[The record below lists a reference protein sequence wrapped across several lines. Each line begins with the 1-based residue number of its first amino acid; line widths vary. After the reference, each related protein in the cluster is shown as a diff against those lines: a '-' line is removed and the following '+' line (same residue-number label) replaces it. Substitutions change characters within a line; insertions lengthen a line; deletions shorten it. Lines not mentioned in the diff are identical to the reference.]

1 MKGRAAA
8 FLFSAIDFITA
19 ALSWALFY
27 IYRKVSLER
36 IQFEPTTTFWL
47 GVSLI
52 PIFWLIIYY
61 IIGTYHNV
69 IRQHRLKIVGQT
81 MLCSLLGNVFVFFL
95 FLLDDQQYYSEYYQ
109 SFLTLL
115 GIHFVLTLIPRL
127 ILTTYFVSQIH
138 QRKIG
143 FKTLLIGGSEKAV
156 EIYDEINSLP
166 KGIGNEFIG
175 FVNLNGIDKHLESK
189 LPYLGNV
196 KDLESIL
203 IENNVEEVIIA
214 LDSTEHE
221 KLKELISRISGSNI
235 KIKLLPDMYDILSGS
250 VKMSNIFGAIL
261 IEVNDQIMPIW
272 QYNIKR
278 ISDIVISFIAIIILL
293 PVYIILSLMVLFS
306 SKGSIFFLQERI
318 GIGGKPFKIIK
329 YRTMYVNAEASG
341 PQLSSSND
349 PRITRIGKIMRKL
362 RLDEFPQFFNV
373 LKGDMSLVGPRPE
386 RQFFIDKIIQR
397 EPQFSQLTKVRPGIT
412 SWGQV
417 KYGYAENVDQMI
429 QRMKYDLL
437 YLKNMSLAL
446 DIKILLYTL
455 IIVIKA
461 KGK

>member
-1 MKGRAAA
+1 MKGRTAA
-8 FLFSAIDFITA
+8 FLFSAIDFLTA
-19 ALSWALFY
+19 SLSWGLFY
-27 IYRKVSLER
+27 IYRKVILEK
-36 IQFEPTTTFWL
+36 IPFEPTSTFWL
-47 GVSLI
+47 GVCLI
-52 PIFWLIIYY
+52 PIFWLTIYY
-61 IIGTYHNV
+61 IIGNYHNV
-69 IRQHRLKIVGQT
+69 VRQHRLKIVGQT

-127 ILTTYFVSQIH
+127 ILTSYFVSQIH

-166 KGIGNEFIG
+166 KGIGNDFIG

-196 KDLESIL
+196 KDLESVL
-203 IENNVEEVIIA
+203 IENKVEEVIIA

-221 KLKELISRISGSNI
+221 KLKELISRIAGSNI

-261 IEVNDQIMPIW
+261 IEVNDQMMPIW

-278 ISDIVISFIAIIILL
+278 ISDFVIAIIAIILLL
-293 PVYIILSLMVLFS
+293 PVYLILALMVSFS
-306 SKGSIFFLQERI
+306 SKGPIFFLQERI
-318 GIGGKPFKIIK
+318 GLGGKPFKIIK
-329 YRTMYVNAEASG
+329 YRTMYVNAEAAG

-349 PRITRIGKIMRKL
+349 PRITPIGKIMRKL